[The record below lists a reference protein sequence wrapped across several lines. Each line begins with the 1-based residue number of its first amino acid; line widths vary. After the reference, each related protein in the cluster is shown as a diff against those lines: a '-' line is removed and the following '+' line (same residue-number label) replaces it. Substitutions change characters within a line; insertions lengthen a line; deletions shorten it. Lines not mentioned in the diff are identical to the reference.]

1 MSNKRKDSRLGIKLE
16 VELHSDDQALSL
28 ETRDLSNSGV
38 FLSAEESKLPAEGS
52 IVELK
57 IKNALGDDEPPLVKA
72 RVVRIDKDG
81 IALAFI
87 TDDE

>member
-16 VELHSDDQALSL
+16 VELHSDEQDLSL

-38 FLSAEESKLPAEGS
+38 FLTVEETNLPAEGS
-52 IVELK
+52 IVELR

-72 RVVRIDKDG
+72 RVVRIDSDG

-87 TDDE
+87 TDE

>member
-1 MSNKRKDSRLGIKLE
+1 MSDQRKDSRLGIKLE
-16 VELHSDDQALSL
+16 VELKTQEQELSL

-38 FLSAEESKLPAEGS
+38 FLTAEEVSLPTEGS
-52 IVELK
+52 IVELR
-57 IKNALGDDEPPLVKA
+57 IKQPLGDSEPPLVKA

-87 TDDE
+87 SDE

>member
-1 MSNKRKDSRLGIKLE
+1 MSDNRKETRLGIKLE
-16 VELHSDDQALSL
+16 VELRTEEQELSL

-38 FLSAEESKLPAEGS
+38 FLTADEPQLPTEGS

-57 IKNALGDDEPPLVKA
+57 IKQAMGESDPPVVKA
-72 RVVRIDKDG
+72 RVVRIDNDG

-87 TDDE
+87 TDE

>member
-1 MSNKRKDSRLGIKLE
+1 MSNKRKETRLGIKLE
-16 VELHSDDQALSL
+16 VELRTDEQELSL

-38 FLSAEESKLPAEGS
+38 FLTANETSLFTEGA

-57 IKNALGDDEPPLVKA
+57 IKQALGDSESPVVKA
-72 RVVRIDKDG
+72 RVVRLDNDG

-87 TDDE
+87 TDE

>member
-1 MSNKRKDSRLGIKLE
+1 MSDNRKETRLGIKLE
-16 VELHSDDQALSL
+16 VELRSEEQELSL

-38 FLSAEESKLPAEGS
+38 FLTAHESSLPTEGS

-57 IKNALGDDEPPLVKA
+57 IKQAMGDSDPPIVKA
-72 RVVRIDKDG
+72 RVVRIDNDG

-87 TDDE
+87 TDE